1 MASRGKMRSDPA
13 AQVLPA
19 VAPDTAMLPRAAV
32 YREPTTLWGQTLR
45 DIRKSNKW
53 GYIFIAPLMIDFL
66 IFTVYMIVRAVLMG
80 FQEIGFGGVATKL
93 GLANFRYALQVDPLF
108 WNAVKNTVYYT
119 GAVVPGTIIV
129 ALILSELI
137 FRRNTRVQ
145 VFFKSAYYLPGVV
158 SSVVMAIVWIWVFQP
173 FYGLLNWVIGLVGL
187 GPYSWLGDPKLAMP
201 SLILMAI
208 LGGIGAPVVLI
219 TAAMGGI
226 PNDLYDAAKIDGAGD
241 WTRFWR
247 VTVPLLRP
255 TLLYLFVT
263 GFIGY
268 FQVFDQIYVMTQ
280 GGPGYPPA
288 TQTMGF
294 LIYQSAFEKLQLGRA
309 AAQSI
314 LLFFGILVFSVIQF
328 RLFAAELEY

>member
-1 MASRGKMRSDPA
+1 MARQDKGRSDPG
-13 AQVLPA
+13 AQAVVSGAGA
-19 VAPDTAMLPRAAV
+19 VALPQPAI
-32 YREPTTLWGQTLR
+32 YREPTTFWGRTLR

-53 GYIFIAPLMIDFL
+53 GYIFIAPLLIDFL
-66 IFTVYMIVRAVLMG
+66 VFTAYMIVRAVLMG
-80 FQEIGFGGVATKL
+80 FQEIAFGGVATWV
-93 GLANFRYALQVDPLF
+93 GLENFRYAIRVDPLF

-119 GAVVPGTIIV
+119 GLVVPGTIVV
-129 ALILSELI
+129 ALVLSELI
-137 FRRNTRVQ
+137 YRRNSRVQ

-158 SSVVMAIVWIWVFQP
+158 SSVVMAIIWIWIFQP
-173 FYGLLNWVIGLVGL
+173 FYGLLNWLVGLFGL

-201 SLILMAI
+201 SLILMSI
-208 LGGIGAPVVLI
+208 VGGIGAPVVLI

-226 PNDLYDAAKIDGAGD
+226 PTDLYDAAKIDGASE
-241 WTRFWR
+241 WVRFWR